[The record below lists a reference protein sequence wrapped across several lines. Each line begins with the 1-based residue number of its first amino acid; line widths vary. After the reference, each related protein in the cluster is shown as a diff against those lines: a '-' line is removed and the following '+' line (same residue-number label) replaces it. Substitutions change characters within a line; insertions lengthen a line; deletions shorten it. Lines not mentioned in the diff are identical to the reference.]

1 MRIIRFSAQNFARL
15 NAIEIEPTPDGSI
28 VALRGKNTQG
38 KSSVLK
44 GIWAAFVGRAVA
56 PPRAIRD
63 GTDEARLRVDVGT
76 VDHTDLII
84 ERTIKRDKHGGET
97 WGLKVTQSAGSVA
110 RKPQELIDAS
120 LAALAFDP
128 LAFARA
134 APKEQLAQ
142 LKALIPGVDFAEIG
156 ERRAECFD
164 ERTSANRDAK
174 AAAARASGVVLPPGP
189 EPDPVHTTELVA
201 KMDEAATFNAN
212 RARLVSHHAATL
224 RERDRHRENAT
235 LLHIQADKAA
245 ALAEELDERV
255 ALIEIPEAIDTAQF
269 TEKIATAQLIE
280 ATRRKFELRRTYESD
295 AEQAKALSTKLTATI
310 EALDT
315 TVHNAIAAAKLPAG
329 LTLTADGVF
338 LRGLPFEQASDSEK
352 VIASAGVCMALS
364 PDLRVM
370 LIDRAES
377 LDQSSMVALAR
388 LAESHD
394 YQIWTAEVDDG
405 DGASGF
411 YIEDGRLARKE
422 TAK

>member
-76 VDHTDLII
+76 ADHTDLII

-97 WGLKVTQSAGSVA
+97 WGLKVTQGAGSVA

-142 LKALIPGVDFAEIG
+142 LKALIPGIDFAAIEAK
-156 ERRAECFD
+156 RAD
-164 ERTSANRDAK
+164 TYNERTIANRDAK
-174 AAAARASGVVLPPGP
+174 AAAARASGVVLPPGL
-189 EPDPVHTTELVA
+189 EPDPIYTTEILV
-201 KMDEAATFNAN
+201 KLDEAAAFNAN
-212 RARLVSHHAATL
+212 RARLIAHHAAIL
-224 RERDRHRENAT
+224 RERDRHRENAA
-235 LLHIQADKAA
+235 LLRSQADNAA
-245 ALAEELDERV
+245 ASADELDERI
-255 ALIEIPEAIDTAQF
+255 ALVEIPEAVDTAQF
-269 TEKIATAQLIE
+269 TTKIATAQLID
-280 ATRRKFELRRTYESD
+280 ATRRKFEQRRIHERD
-295 AEQAKALSTKLTATI
+295 AEQAKALSALLTDAI

-329 LTLTADGVF
+329 LTLTTDGVF
-338 LRGLPFEQASDSEK
+338 MRGLPFEQASDSEK

-377 LDQSSMVALAR
+377 LDKSSMAALAR

-422 TAK
+422 TAI